1 MNYCSIEDAWGRE
14 NCMSGQIKEYMT
26 NTNYVEPDNT
36 QSNQNIKLSSSVD
49 YKVES
54 NIVNDEEK
62 HQIEIENC
70 GDIVIHIKKCPKC
83 YGRMKEHFRPHFK
96 SQIIEKFQD
105 IVDDNR
111 DIIVLILIGTSIVLF
126 FNLIN
131 NITTQKN

>member
-14 NCMSGQIKEYMT
+14 NCASNQIREYMT
-26 NTNYVEPDNT
+26 NIKAEPDSNQT
-36 QSNQNIKLSSSVD
+36 NQNIKLSSSVD

-54 NIVNDEEK
+54 NIDNDEQK
-62 HQIEIENC
+62 HEIEIENC
-70 GDIVIHIKKCPKC
+70 GDMIIHIKKCPKC
-83 YGRMKEHFRPHFK
+83 YNRMKEHFRPHFK
-96 SQIIEKFQD
+96 SHIVEKFQD